1 MTRLVGGV
9 SSPGVVLVVPPGV
22 GGGGGGVRRS
32 IYPGSSSYG
41 IVGGQPMM
49 IKSVCV
55 RACPDYSRYSS
66 EVKLP
71 RKVRVAAS
79 MS

>member
-1 MTRLVGGV
+1 MPRLVGGV

-22 GGGGGGVRRS
+22 GGSSGSGGGGGVRRS
-32 IYPGSSSYG
+32 IYPGSSYG

-55 RACPDYSRYSS
+55 RALIVLGTR
-66 EVKLP
+66 VKLDYLE
-71 RKVRVAAS
+71 K
-79 MS
+79 

>member
-1 MTRLVGGV
+1 MPRLVGGV

-22 GGGGGGVRRS
+22 GGGGNDGGGSVRRS

-55 RACPDYSRYSS
+55 RALIVLGTR
-66 EVKLP
+66 VKLDYLE
-71 RKVRVAAS
+71 K
-79 MS
+79 